1 MSHSATDLIIR
12 HAQPADGPE
21 ILSLIR
27 ALADFEKLAPP
38 DDEAQQRLL
47 ADAFAE
53 RPRFEVFLAEV
64 AGKVVGYAFIFETY
78 STFRARPTLYLEDL
92 FVLSESRQQG
102 VGYALFRH
110 CVAEAARRGCARME
124 WAVLDWNSHA
134 ISFYE
139 RQGARHLNE
148 WLTYRLDEA
157 AIKRLIGG

>member
-1 MSHSATDLIIR
+1 MNHTSPDLIIR
-12 HAQPADGPE
+12 RAQPDDGPV

-27 ALADFEKLAPP
+27 ALADFEKLPPP

-47 ADAFAE
+47 PDAFPE

-64 AGKVVGYAFIFETY
+64 AGKVAGYAFIFETY

-92 FVLSESRQQG
+92 FVLSEYRQQG

-124 WAVLDWNSHA
+124 WTVLDLNSHP
-134 ISFYE
+134 INVFE
-139 RQGARHLNE
+139 RPGAR
-148 WLTYRLDEA
+148 
-157 AIKRLIGG
+157 